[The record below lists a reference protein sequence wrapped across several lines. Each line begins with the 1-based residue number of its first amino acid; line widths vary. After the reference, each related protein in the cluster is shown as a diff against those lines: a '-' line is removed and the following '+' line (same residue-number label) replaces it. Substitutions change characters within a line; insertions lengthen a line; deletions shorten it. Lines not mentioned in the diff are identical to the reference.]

1 MLRAFV
7 LSLVVVLLFSSRVGA
22 VGVSDSITSP
32 RIIVEGTEYWVHTVA
47 KGETLYAISRKYG
60 VSQTIIAAANPQIYY
75 GIKEGESLR
84 IQIPAELC
92 TPKEKLE
99 YRLHVVGAGESLYSI
114 ARLYGISVATLRAQ
128 NAYLS
133 DTLQVNTIVRIPLAT
148 DAASQ
153 TITYEV
159 QKGEGVYGI
168 SRRFNVSQE
177 ALIEANPWLKER
189 QLAVGDKLV
198 IPRRVE
204 GSERLNVRT
213 DDGNTLCD
221 SSAGFPKWKTLH
233 IALMLPFELG
243 KSQVSASDEEL
254 YDLPASS
261 SRGVGANT
269 RYLDFYQGLLVA
281 FNAFRLRGYHI
292 RLSVF
297 DTQHSP
303 AIVQKLIRSDTLKSV
318 DLILGPVASKNVA
331 LVSQYAAQHRVLMV
345 SPLAGKMTAAE
356 ANPYLFHANPSFYQQ
371 LRTLTLKSI
380 TAATRRILI
389 LREESI
395 ADLEMADKLEANLQE
410 QVKRYSPQ
418 PTIEVL
424 RYPKGSPASKL
435 TPRLKKLL
443 EEGGVSKIFIPS
455 NSEPFVSDILGQ
467 LNSLLVFRRTDT
479 VDIYGMSRWFKMRNL
494 DLSQLGAM
502 RVTLFSPY
510 YIDYQRIEVRTFLEN
525 YRALYRSEPS
535 QFAFQGYD
543 LAAYFLQAIFKYGP
557 DFRFCIRK
565 CGDVPLLQNRFEFR
579 ALQEF
584 GSYEN
589 SSLYLLQFDLERGL
603 VPLEC
608 NE

>member
-1 MLRAFV
+1 MLRAFI
-7 LSLVVVLLFSSRVGA
+7 LSLIVILSLSIRAGA
-22 VGVSDSITSP
+22 VGLVDSISSP
-32 RIIVEGTEYWVHTVA
+32 RILVDGTEYWVHTVA

-84 IQIPAELC
+84 IQIPAELR
-92 TPKEKLE
+92 TRKENLE
-99 YRLHVVGAGESLYSI
+99 YRLHVVGVGESLYSI
-114 ARLYGISVATLRAQ
+114 ARLHGITVADLRTQ
-128 NAYLS
+128 NALHS
-133 DTLQVNTIVRIPLAT
+133 DTLQVNTILRIPLHGG
-148 DAASQ
+148 DKQQ
-153 TITYEV
+153 TLIYEV
-159 QKGEGVYGI
+159 QKGEGLYGI

-177 ALIEANPWLKER
+177 ALIEANSWLKER
-189 QLAVGDKLV
+189 QLVLGDKLV
-198 IPRRVE
+198 IPQRVQ
-204 GSERLNVRT
+204 GSGELNVSADQEGT
-213 DDGNTLCD
+213 QCD
-221 SSAGFPKWKTLH
+221 SITAFPKWKTLH

-281 FNAFRLRGYHI
+281 LNEFRLRGYHI

-303 AIVQKLIRSDTLKSV
+303 TTVQKLIQSDTLKSV

-345 SPLAGKMTAAE
+345 SPLAGKITAAE

-424 RYPKGSPASKL
+424 RYPKGTPASKL

-543 LAAYFLQAIFKYGP
+543 LAAYFLHAIFKYGS

-579 ALQEF
+579 ASQEF

-608 NE
+608 K